1 MSTLTGQQIKDT
13 YPGLLNLAT
22 STTGITST
30 PQQIQDGLGNNTGV
44 KIATN
49 YLTAP
54 NVLGVQ
60 DYKGDYYGLG
70 FTLAAGTPVA
80 STQNIIIGQPFYDN
94 GLYDYSA
101 ITYNIVT
108 ATTSSDVLTCAF
120 YSSQYVDGVGLAP
133 SVLIQSGITLTT
145 NSTGLKVTTLPSTLS
160 FSGYGPGYYWWMYK
174 YSNAGVT
181 PTVRPGGSTVTAFS
195 NPLTMFPKLGF
206 TLLPAGTSV
215 QASIKSIAPGSP
227 VIAYSG
233 LTNFQTSYSSANVKT
248 FSTTVQPPLIG
259 MALNTIK

>member
-1 MSTLTGQQIKDT
+1 MSTLTGQAIKDT
-13 YPGLLNLAT
+13 YEGLLKLT
-22 STTGITST
+22 DSTTGITTT
-30 PQQIQDGLGNNTGV
+30 PQQIQDGLGNNTGI

-70 FTLAAGTPVA
+70 FTAASLVPVA

-94 GLYDYSA
+94 GTYDYSA
-101 ITYNIVT
+101 ITYNIGT
-108 ATTSSDVLTCAF
+108 STTSSDVLTCGF

-145 NSTGLKVTTLPSTLS
+145 NSTGVKTTTLPSTLS
-160 FSGYGPGYYWWMYK
+160 FSGYGPGYYWWIYK

-181 PTVRPGGSTVTAFS
+181 PTVRPTGSSGGFLSPAIMFS
-195 NPLTMFPKLGF
+195 KLGF
-206 TLLPAGTSV
+206 TLSPAGTSIP
-215 QASIKSIAPGSP
+215 ASIKSIAAGSP

-233 LTNFQTSYSSANVKT
+233 LTNFQTSYSSADVRT
-248 FSTTVQPPLIG
+248 FSTTVQPPVVG

>member
-1 MSTLTGQQIKDT
+1 MSVLTGQQINLT

-22 STTGITST
+22 ATTGITSN
-30 PQQIQDGLGNNTGV
+30 PQQIQDGLGNNTGI

-60 DYKGDYYGLG
+60 DYKGDFYGLG
-70 FTLAAGTPVA
+70 FVGNSVTAVA

-94 GLYDYSA
+94 GTYDYSA
-101 ITYNIVT
+101 ITYNIGT
-108 ATTSSDVLTCAF
+108 STTSSDVITCGF

-145 NSTGLKVTTLPSTLS
+145 NSTGLKTTTLPSTLS
-160 FSGYGPGYYWWMYK
+160 FSGYGPGYYWWIYK
-174 YSNAGVT
+174 YSNAGAT
-181 PTVRPGGSTVTAFS
+181 PTVRPGGSSGGFTSAAIMS
-195 NPLTMFPKLGF
+195 AKLGF
-206 TLLPAGTSV
+206 TLLPSGTSP
-215 QASIKSIAPGSP
+215 QGPIKSIAATGL

-233 LTNFQTSYSSANVKT
+233 LTNFQTSYSSADVKT
-248 FSTTVQPPLIG
+248 YSTTVQPAIYG
-259 MALNTIK
+259 FALNTIK

>member
-1 MSTLTGQQIKDT
+1 MSVLTGQQINLT

-22 STTGITST
+22 ATTGITSN

-49 YLTAP
+49 FLTAP

-60 DYKGDYYGLG
+60 DFKGDYYGLG
-70 FTLAAGTPVA
+70 FTTGSGPGVA

-101 ITYNIVT
+101 ITYGIVT

-145 NSTGLKVTTLPSTLS
+145 NSTGVKTTSLPSTLS

-181 PTVRPGGSTVTAFS
+181 PTVRPNSSSVGFASAPIMS
-195 NPLTMFPKLGF
+195 AKLGF
-206 TLLPAGTSV
+206 TVIAGGTVIQSP
-215 QASIKSIAPGSP
+215 IKTIVGGSQ
-227 VIAYSG
+227 IAYSG
-233 LTNFQTSYSSANVKT
+233 LSNFQTSYSSANVKT
-248 FSTTVQPPLIG
+248 FSTTVIPPNIG
-259 MALNTIK
+259 FALNTIK

>member
-1 MSTLTGQQIKDT
+1 MSVLTGQQINLT

-22 STTGITST
+22 ATTGITSN
-30 PQQIQDGLGNNTGV
+30 PQQIQDGLGNNTGI

-49 YLTAP
+49 FLTAP

-70 FTLAAGTPVA
+70 FTSNAGTPVA
-80 STQNIIIGQPFYDN
+80 SSQNIIIGQPFYDN

-101 ITYNIVT
+101 ITYNIIT
-108 ATTSSDVLTCAF
+108 ATTTSDVITCGF
-120 YSSQYVDGVGLAP
+120 YNSQYVDGVGLAP
-133 SVLIQSGITLTT
+133 YQLLQSGITLTT
-145 NSTGLKVTTLPSTLS
+145 NSTGVKTTSLPSTLS

-174 YSNAGVT
+174 VSNAGLT
-181 PTVRPGGSTVTAFS
+181 PTVRVGSSALAGFAT
-195 NPLTMFPKLGF
+195 PLVMFAKLGY
-206 TLLPAGTSV
+206 TLLPAGT
-215 QASIKSIAPGSP
+215 QIAASIKSIAAGSP

-233 LTNFQTSYSSANVKT
+233 LTNFQTSYSSANVRT
-248 FSTTVQPPLIG
+248 FSTTVQPQVIG

>member
-1 MSTLTGQQIKDT
+1 MSVLTGQQINLT

-22 STTGITST
+22 ATTGITSN

-49 YLTAP
+49 FLTAP

-60 DYKGDYYGLG
+60 DFKGDYYGLG
-70 FTLAAGTPVA
+70 FTTGSGPGVA

-101 ITYNIVT
+101 ITYSIIT
-108 ATTSSDVLTCAF
+108 ATTSSDVLTCGF

-145 NSTGLKVTTLPSTLS
+145 NSTGVKTTSLPSTLS

-181 PTVRPGGSTVTAFS
+181 PTVRPNSSAAGFTSAAIMS
-195 NPLTMFPKLGF
+195 AKLGF
-206 TLLPAGTSV
+206 TVIAGGTV
-215 QASIKSIAPGSP
+215 IQNPIKSIVGAGL

-233 LTNFQTSYSSANVKT
+233 LSNFQTSYSSANVKT
-248 FSTTVQPPLIG
+248 FSTTVIPPNIG
-259 MALNTIK
+259 FALNTIK